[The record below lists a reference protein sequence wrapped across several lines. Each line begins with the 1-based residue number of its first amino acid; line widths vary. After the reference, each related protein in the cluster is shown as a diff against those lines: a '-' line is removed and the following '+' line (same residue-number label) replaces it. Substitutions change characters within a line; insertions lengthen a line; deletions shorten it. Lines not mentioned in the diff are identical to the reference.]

1 MTEILERLIRSASD
15 LEFTAIYQELREHP
29 GWPRLETH
37 WNESYGVDVPATID
51 EMAPLGGSIT
61 VAYALHVALKKNFQ
75 VPISRILRFG
85 YVTAELAD
93 HMTQAM
99 IAIDH
104 QFDTLPVEH
113 QS

>member
-1 MTEILERLIRSASD
+1 MTEILARLIRSASD
-15 LEFTAIYQELREHP
+15 LEFTAIYQELREHAD
-29 GWPRLETH
+29 WPRLESH
-37 WNESYGVDVPATID
+37 WTESFGCAIPATID
-51 EMAPLGGSIT
+51 DMTPLGGSIT
-61 VAYALHVALKKNFQ
+61 VVYALKKNFQ
-75 VPISRILRFG
+75 VPMSVILRYG
-85 YVTAELAD
+85 YITADLAD